1 MEYGIEIVASP
12 GIPGIELENLYLEYS
27 WSPKSYTQ
35 NTVDHVN
42 SFTFPYRFFTFPYKT
57 LSFSI

>member
-27 WSPKSYTQ
+27 
-35 NTVDHVN
+35 
-42 SFTFPYRFFTFPYKT
+42 
-57 LSFSI
+57 